1 MSDKVFLDHSS
12 EVLER
17 IHEGIPFKHLQK
29 QRTAIKKFLMAF
41 QEHSQSNSLFIS
53 GPSGSGKTFT
63 LNHCF
68 KEVDNKDAWVVH
80 IDCRLF
86 DTDKSACKEFLRQLD
101 QPLKSDVLDVLRQHG
116 AGFIIFDHFDSL
128 QIIKRQFFLYTLFD
142 SIHTQ
147 SIELGIILVT
157 STYDPLINLE
167 KRVKSR
173 LTPTIIEIPL
183 HPAPFEFNE
192 FMPLLITGDP
202 DWDSAMTRLNFSQIL
217 QPLYRL
223 NPSFH
228 IVNLFF
234 DKLFYGKGNYW
245 INDSLL
251 HLLVDEIMKELTP
264 QPELESLSQ
273 LELFVLFAALHMTL
287 VRCMDAISCDD
298 LVHHVIE
305 DNQIACKTNPALIR
319 VAFGKLERMNILR
332 PRGDGKDIVTIFADD
347 LEPYVAKLTTHYQ
360 LWAKRWLSVER

>member
-116 AGFIIFDHFDSL
+116 AGFIIL
-128 QIIKRQFFLYTLFD
+128 W
-142 SIHTQ
+142 
-147 SIELGIILVT
+147 LGGV
-157 STYDPLINLE
+157 
-167 KRVKSR
+167 
-173 LTPTIIEIPL
+173 
-183 HPAPFEFNE
+183 
-192 FMPLLITGDP
+192 
-202 DWDSAMTRLNFSQIL
+202 
-217 QPLYRL
+217 
-223 NPSFH
+223 
-228 IVNLFF
+228 
-234 DKLFYGKGNYW
+234 
-245 INDSLL
+245 
-251 HLLVDEIMKELTP
+251 
-264 QPELESLSQ
+264 
-273 LELFVLFAALHMTL
+273 
-287 VRCMDAISCDD
+287 
-298 LVHHVIE
+298 
-305 DNQIACKTNPALIR
+305 
-319 VAFGKLERMNILR
+319 
-332 PRGDGKDIVTIFADD
+332 
-347 LEPYVAKLTTHYQ
+347 
-360 LWAKRWLSVER
+360 